1 MTHSAAPRVRL
12 FCFHHILT
20 SSAIF
25 YETDARQHEIYLLI
39 NSLRFYGVNSVE
51 PLITKSHERTHSVK
65 VHATHKSYGPAL
77 Y

>member
-1 MTHSAAPRVRL
+1 MTHSGAPRMRL
-12 FCFHHILT
+12 FYFHHILT

-25 YETDARQHEIYLLI
+25 YETDIRQHEIHLLI
-39 NSLRFYGVNSVE
+39 NYLRFYSVNSVE
-51 PLITKSHERTHSVK
+51 PLITDSHERTHSVK